1 MDRENLYDHDKQAL
15 LRDLENK
22 KEGAVDYLF
31 RTYYADLCHF
41 ARGFVDVYEDAEE
54 AVQNVFEKIWTN
66 GVRLQ
71 GKESLDSYLYVAVRN
86 ACVSIGRRQIRRVG
100 LEEVADLPVEDTGEK
115 EEGRNAALWEAVNSL
130 PEQCRVILKLVV
142 LEEMKYAEVAEK
154 LGISLNT
161 VKTQMKIAYRELRGK
176 LSGKQ
181 LFLLFFQMKV

>member
-31 RTYYADLCHF
+31 RTYYADLC
-41 ARGFVDVYEDAEE
+41 
-54 AVQNVFEKIWTN
+54 Q
-66 GVRLQ
+66 
-71 GKESLDSYLYVAVRN
+71 
-86 ACVSIGRRQIRRVG
+86 
-100 LEEVADLPVEDTGEK
+100 K

-181 LFLLFFQMKV
+181 LFLLFFQMKA